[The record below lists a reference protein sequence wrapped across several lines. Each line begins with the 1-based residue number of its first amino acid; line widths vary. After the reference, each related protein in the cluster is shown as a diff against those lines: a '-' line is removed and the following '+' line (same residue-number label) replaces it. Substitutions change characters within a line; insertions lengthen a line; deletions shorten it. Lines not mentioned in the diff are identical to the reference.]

1 MTKTTVKNTSKIQK
15 KRVNNTNNTSNKMD
29 NNTNIRTQDPRW
41 YATTKLHD
49 IVLNWATRVS
59 DPCYQ
64 ICSNSGKTLITYPGK
79 WEVFTI
85 AEERDGIVNSA
96 FLRVKGT
103 NFTPK
108 DCDID
113 MGELDVD
120 SGQMSVC
127 KYTDFPPEG
136 WQWKA
141 HRTFEPPMDFSKV
154 ALIDGFGG
162 DGTYDLYVAWNEQK
176 TIHAMYIEF
185 HRPSRE
191 LDLLR
196 FDDDSNLAI
205 ETLEEPI
212 C

>member
-1 MTKTTVKNTSKIQK
+1 MTKTTVKSTSKIRE
-15 KRVNNTNNTSNKMD
+15 KRVNNTNNKMNTKQ
-29 NNTNIRTQDPRW
+29 NNINI
-41 YATTKLHD
+41 KKFHD
-49 IVLNWATRVS
+49 ITLNWATRVS

-64 ICSNSGKTLITYPGK
+64 VCSKSGKTLITYPGQ

-85 AEERDGIVNSA
+85 AEDRNAVINGA

-103 NFTPK
+103 PFTPK

-176 TIHAMYIEF
+176 TIYAMYIEF

-196 FDDDSNLAI
+196 FDDDGV
-205 ETLEEPI
+205 
-212 C
+212 

>member
-1 MTKTTVKNTSKIQK
+1 MRKIFVLVLSLGGTGTT
-15 KRVNNTNNTSNKMD
+15 
-29 NNTNIRTQDPRW
+29 
-41 YATTKLHD
+41 
-49 IVLNWATRVS
+49 
-59 DPCYQ
+59 
-64 ICSNSGKTLITYPGK
+64 
-79 WEVFTI
+79 
-85 AEERDGIVNSA
+85 
-96 FLRVKGT
+96 
-103 NFTPK
+103 FTPK

-136 WQWKA
+136 WHWKA
-141 HRTFEPPMDFSKV
+141 HQTFEPPMDFSKV

-196 FDDDSNLAI
+196 FDDDSNLEI

-212 C
+212 

>member
-1 MTKTTVKNTSKIQK
+1 MKTIAKNISRIRERRGNNTM
-15 KRVNNTNNTSNKMD
+15 NTMNTNNNKM
-29 NNTNIRTQDPRW
+29 QEDPRW

-49 IVLNWATRVS
+49 INLNWATRVS

-64 ICSNSGKTLITYPGK
+64 ICSNSGKTLVTYPGK

-85 AEERDGIVNSA
+85 AEDRDGIVNGA

-103 NFTPK
+103 IFTPK
-108 DCDID
+108 DCSID

-120 SGQMSVC
+120 SGQMSIC
-127 KYTDFPPEG
+127 KYTDFPLDG
-136 WQWKA
+136 WHWKA
-141 HRTFEPPMDFSKV
+141 HHTFEPPMNLSEV
-154 ALIDGFGG
+154 ALIEGFGG

-196 FDDDSNLAI
+196 FDDDSNLEI

>member
-1 MTKTTVKNTSKIQK
+1 MYMTEDITR
-15 KRVNNTNNTSNKMD
+15 KRFEGNNTNNKM
-29 NNTNIRTQDPRW
+29 QEDPRW

-49 IVLNWATRVS
+49 IALNWATRVS

-64 ICSNSGKTLITYPGK
+64 ICSNSGKTIVTFPGK

-85 AEERDGIVNSA
+85 TEDRDGIINGA

-103 NFTPK
+103 TFTPK
-108 DCDID
+108 DCSID

-120 SGQMSVC
+120 SGQMSIC
-127 KYTDFPPEG
+127 KYTDFPLDG
-136 WQWKA
+136 WHWKA
-141 HRTFEPPMDFSKV
+141 HHTFEPPMNLSEV
-154 ALIDGFGG
+154 ALIEGFGG

-176 TIHAMYIEF
+176 IIHAMYIEF

-196 FDDDSNLAI
+196 FDDDSNLEI

>member
-1 MTKTTVKNTSKIQK
+1 M
-15 KRVNNTNNTSNKMD
+15 
-29 NNTNIRTQDPRW
+29 
-41 YATTKLHD
+41 
-49 IVLNWATRVS
+49 
-59 DPCYQ
+59 
-64 ICSNSGKTLITYPGK
+64 
-79 WEVFTI
+79 FTI
-85 AEERDGIVNSA
+85 SEERDGIVNGA

-103 NFTPK
+103 TFTPK

-196 FDDDSNLAI
+196 FDDDSNLEI
-205 ETLEEPI
+205 GTLEEPI